1 MLALCEQLI
10 ATDAF
15 AQVMPISDEQLN
27 FHPEEVADEIV
38 FVQFTIFQG
47 IKLV

>member
-1 MLALCEQLI
+1 VLTLCEQLI

-15 AQVMPISDEQLN
+15 AQVMSISDEQLN

-47 IKLV
+47 IE